1 VSRNEKVTDCHMV
14 TKNFSICVSLSKNK
28 NKVPLS
34 LSSRFFE
41 MDTCMVKAQSEER
54 APSLSSAFWWV

>member
-1 VSRNEKVTDCHMV
+1 MSRNEKVTDCHMV

-54 APSLSSAFWWV
+54 EGALSSAF